1 MPPFVSQK
9 LALLLVLCFT
19 TVSEAQLRVATWNCA
34 ALRGDLSA
42 IRDILAEI
50 AEDDTTGWSTPPAVL
65 ILQEVNEGDQVTL
78 RNLLNS
84 EVPGPT
90 WRIATYTNSDSGGA
104 QACIYR
110 GELLTESV
118 SDHRDIFTGA
128 GRFSDRWRFTID
140 ATNGSTGFWVY
151 SCHLKASQGSSNED
165 LRESGTQ
172 AILNNIATLPSN
184 ANIFWGGDF
193 NFYSNSEPGYDL
205 IASTVGS
212 NAIVDPLGN
221 GSWSGSGNAIKHT
234 QSPRSTSSSGGLVGG
249 GMDDRFDFVFSSQ
262 SAQEANGITLIPGSY
277 RALGNDGQHYDA
289 AINSGNNFYFPGQI
303 SRSNQLADA
312 LHDGADHVPVIV
324 EFALPAIGSVS
335 AEFDRVV
342 LGPNPQAPF
351 RVSHTTPVVVAAGS
365 SSLEWTIAGSGGIN
379 GERSGTT
386 AVQGSSLTSLPV
398 ESSAVGPQSGTIFL
412 DSPVEGTGGL
422 GGYPLNWTCVRPAQA
437 SLSGET
443 YVPGGVVSA
452 SFEVSPE
459 PVVVEID
466 VWNFGFDALQSR
478 LFVDGLLAPPASPIL
493 DVLEVPNNLGTGP
506 AQIRLL
512 VDASQ
517 AGNFTSG
524 LVFQTRDEDIP
535 GQTEGILGLSLE
547 LSIGSTVQGD
557 FNGDGL
563 VNFND
568 LLIMLSGWGP
578 CSGCPED
585 LDGNNDVGFSDILI
599 LLTLL

>member
-1 MPPFVSQK
+1 M
-9 LALLLVLCFT
+9 
-19 TVSEAQLRVATWNCA
+19 ELRF

-42 IRDILAEI
+42 VRNILAEI

-151 SCHLKASQGSSNED
+151 SCHLKASQGSSNEE

-193 NFYSNSEPGYDL
+193 NFYSNLEPGYDL
-205 IASTVGS
+205 IANTVGS

-234 QSPRSTSSSGGLVGG
+234 QSPRSTSSSGGLAGG

-277 RALGNDGQHYDA
+277 RALRKR
-289 AINSGNNFYFPGQI
+289 
-303 SRSNQLADA
+303 RS
-312 LHDGADHVPVIV
+312 
-324 EFALPAIGSVS
+324 
-335 AEFDRVV
+335 
-342 LGPNPQAPF
+342 
-351 RVSHTTPVVVAAGS
+351 
-365 SSLEWTIAGSGGIN
+365 
-379 GERSGTT
+379 
-386 AVQGSSLTSLPV
+386 
-398 ESSAVGPQSGTIFL
+398 
-412 DSPVEGTGGL
+412 
-422 GGYPLNWTCVRPAQA
+422 
-437 SLSGET
+437 
-443 YVPGGVVSA
+443 
-452 SFEVSPE
+452 
-459 PVVVEID
+459 
-466 VWNFGFDALQSR
+466 ALQR
-478 LFVDGLLAPPASPIL
+478 CHQQWKQLLF
-493 DVLEVPNNLGTGP
+493 
-506 AQIRLL
+506 
-512 VDASQ
+512 
-517 AGNFTSG
+517 SG
-524 LVFQTRDEDIP
+524 
-535 GQTEGILGLSLE
+535 
-547 LSIGSTVQGD
+547 
-557 FNGDGL
+557 
-563 VNFND
+563 
-568 LLIMLSGWGP
+568 
-578 CSGCPED
+578 
-585 LDGNNDVGFSDILI
+585 
-599 LLTLL
+599 

>member
-1 MPPFVSQK
+1 MPPFVSKK
-9 LALLLVLCFT
+9 LALVLVLCFT
-19 TVSEAQLRVATWNCA
+19 AVSEAQLRVATWNCA
-34 ALRGDLSA
+34 ALRGDLTA
-42 IRDILAEI
+42 VRDILAEI

-118 SDHRDIFTGA
+118 NDHRDIFTGA

-193 NFYSNSEPGYDL
+193 NFYSNLEPGYNL
-205 IASTVGS
+205 IANTVGS

-277 RALGNDGQHYDA
+277 RALGNDGQHYNA
-289 AINSGNNFYFPGQI
+289 AINSGNNFYFPGEI

-312 LHDGADHVPVIV
+312 LHDGADHLPVIV

-342 LGPNPQAPF
+342 L
-351 RVSHTTPVVVAAGS
+351 
-365 SSLEWTIAGSGGIN
+365 
-379 GERSGTT
+379 GTT

-452 SFEVSPE
+452 SFELSPE

-478 LFVDGLLAPPASPIL
+478 LFMDGLLSPPAPPIL
-493 DVLEVPNNLGTGP
+493 KVLQVPNNLGTGP

-517 AGNFTSG
+517 AGEFTSG

-535 GQTEGILGLSLE
+535 GQTESILGLSLE